1 MSPLALYIEQVS
13 HHQPLFTPP
22 QHPSVSIYPPSP
34 PDNPIFDSIHSSPM
48 LEKTRTNRILTYP
61 GSFNPPHRGHLH
73 LLKHAFTRGTHDLNV
88 IAAIVLPRS
97 DQSVANK
104 VKAEK
109 GDFTFGVDER
119 RLLWKQ
125 DICFPAWAWVYN
137 DSTTSFTI
145 FSQRLIHAAEQD
157 GYSLEFV
164 PLYGA
169 ERVTPSSPP
178 TPIFWCKTIIYSDAA
193 RAATYQ
199 RSSGRLKNLDGCTKW
214 RGLCAPREDQ
224 LRHNTT
230 IFMHRAVKT
239 LKTICPPEVNSML
252 EDGMF

>member
-1 MSPLALYIEQVS
+1 MSPRALYIEKVC
-13 HHQPLFTPP
+13 HYRPLFSTLQQPA
-22 QHPSVSIYPPSP
+22 VSIYPHSP
-34 PDNPIFDSIHSSPM
+34 PDNPIFESIHSSPM
-48 LEKTRTNRILTYP
+48 LEKTRTNRILAYC

-88 IAAIVLPRS
+88 IAAIIVPRS

-109 GDFTFGVDER
+109 GNFMFGIDER
-119 RLLWKQ
+119 SLLWKQ
-125 DICFPAWAWVYN
+125 DICFPPWAWIYN

-145 FSQRLIHAAEQD
+145 FSQQLIHATEQD

-169 ERVTPSSPP
+169 ERLTPSSPP
-178 TPIFWCKTIIYSDAA
+178 DPLFWCKTIIYSDAA
-193 RAATYQ
+193 RAAGYQ
-199 RSSGRLKNLDGCTKW
+199 HSSGRLQDLYGCTKW
-214 RGLCAPREDQ
+214 RGLSFCEDQ
-224 LRHNTT
+224 LRHNKRV
-230 IFMHRAVKT
+230 FMRRAVQT